1 MKTLKQDY
9 AKLAYRPDS
18 KTVMSHLEDWFDD
31 YNSYHPHS
39 ALVLLAA
46 NAVQGETIGNLNIPA
61 VLEYRVKT
69 NLLQSTK
76 FNKGPLLCN

>member
-1 MKTLKQDY
+1 MAQLKN
-9 AKLAYRPDS
+9 
-18 KTVMSHLEDWFDD
+18 WFDD

-46 NAVQGETIGNLNIPA
+46 NAVQGEAIGNLNLPA

-69 NLLQSTK
+69 NKASGYK
-76 FNKGPLLCN
+76 FHFGINDMFFKNLNAQ